1 MKKNLLARLKE
12 VMSNNLPFMDGREK
26 GEQVLNEELT
36 IIDYGFLTGEDGE
49 FIVYIT
55 REHDKVFFFGGS
67 VLTEKF
73 KELETVFSES
83 EMAELMEIGIT
94 IKLVEK
100 KSKNNRRYVSVELIT
115 E

>member
-1 MKKNLLARLKE
+1 MKNNLLARLEK
-12 VMSNNLPFMDGREK
+12 VMSNNIPFMDGREK
-26 GEQVLNEELT
+26 GDQILNEELT

-55 REHDKVFFFGGS
+55 REHDDLFFFGGS
-67 VLTEKF
+67 VMTEKF
-73 KELETVFSES
+73 KELETVFSEE
-83 EMAELMEIGIT
+83 EMSELMEMGIT

-100 KSKNNRRYVSVELIT
+100 KSKNKRKYVAVELIT

>member
-1 MKKNLLARLKE
+1 MKNNLLARLEK
-12 VMSNNLPFMDGREK
+12 VMSNNIPFMDGREK
-26 GEQVLNEELT
+26 GDQILNEELT

-55 REHDKVFFFGGS
+55 REHEDLFFFGGS
-67 VLTEKF
+67 VMTEKF
-73 KELETVFSES
+73 KELETVFSEE
-83 EMAELMEIGIT
+83 EMAELMEMGVT

-100 KSKNNRRYVSVELIT
+100 KSKNKRKYVAVELIT

>member
-1 MKKNLLARLKE
+1 MKNNLLARLEK
-12 VMSNNLPFMDGREK
+12 VMSNNIPFMDGREK
-26 GEQVLNEELT
+26 GDQILNEELT

-55 REHDKVFFFGGS
+55 REHDDLFFFGGS
-67 VLTEKF
+67 VMTEKF
-73 KELETVFSES
+73 KELESVFTED
-83 EMAELMEIGIT
+83 EMSELMEMGIT

-100 KSKNNRRYVSVELIT
+100 KSKNKRKYVAVELIT

>member
-1 MKKNLLARLKE
+1 MKNNLLARLKE

-26 GEQVLNEELT
+26 SDQILNET
-36 IIDYGFLTGEDGE
+36 ITIVDYGFLTGDDGE
-49 FIVYIT
+49 FIAYIT
-55 REHDKVFFFGGS
+55 KEHSNVFFFGGS

-73 KELETVFSES
+73 KELEGVFTES
-83 EMAELMEIGIT
+83 EMKELMEMGVQ
-94 IKLVEK
+94 IKLTEK